1 MGVAYNST
9 LPGECRGVEIFAVG
23 LFKDRRWTL
32 SELIEIVKNTD
43 RLKKAGILQAP
54 LVTLGHER
62 DEENRRYVEALLERS
77 DLPKTGDVT
86 NLRVIGDPLMRT
98 CGHYL
103 AKVGCPKCEQNARML
118 ADFLNVAPAIADII
132 NRRAFDRVS
141 SEIYNPLVYDGKD
154 YGICLRAVSLLGGE
168 LPAVKGLA
176 DIPMAVPMGQG
187 SKDAAGAP
195 RGNHKDG
202 PPLVFRACERK
213 SCVFTFKER
222 TMNREQMLAKLQEL
236 GFDTSQITEAVPD
249 VVLAEMIRVSG
260 QGGAGAAP
268 AQVQAGGD
276 GQSREELLAAL
287 ASKSDEELKALL
299 GGCGAVK
306 ASDGVAMHAET
317 KKVAAQVQASQAQLA
332 ALDRLIT
339 QRMADEKKASFAAFS
354 EGLKAQGVPPAV
366 FQNGKVQALYM
377 SLDQTKV
384 ATFGDKKDISQADAF
399 KAVLEEMAP
408 IIKFSDKLNMKP
420 GTSAADDEQRLKSHF
435 AAHGEDLLKSGVTEE
450 KLVSAYK
457 KAKAADPKMTVE
469 RYVSK

>member
-1 MGVAYNST
+1 
-9 LPGECRGVEIFAVG
+9 
-23 LFKDRRWTL
+23 
-32 SELIEIVKNTD
+32 
-43 RLKKAGILQAP
+43 
-54 LVTLGHER
+54 
-62 DEENRRYVEALLERS
+62 
-77 DLPKTGDVT
+77 
-86 NLRVIGDPLMRT
+86 
-98 CGHYL
+98 
-103 AKVGCPKCEQNARML
+103 
-118 ADFLNVAPAIADII
+118 
-132 NRRAFDRVS
+132 
-141 SEIYNPLVYDGKD
+141 
-154 YGICLRAVSLLGGE
+154 
-168 LPAVKGLA
+168 
-176 DIPMAVPMGQG
+176 
-187 SKDAAGAP
+187 
-195 RGNHKDG
+195 
-202 PPLVFRACERK
+202 
-213 SCVFTFKER
+213 
-222 TMNREQMLAKLQEL
+222 MNREQMLAKLQEL